1 MDTPAELAF
10 SQLLLVGIGF
20 MLLAAGAL
28 VVFLVTYQKRLL
40 QQQLR
45 LHRAEAE
52 HQQQRLVAVIEAQ
65 EAERE
70 RIGRD
75 LHDDIGSSIAMAR
88 LLVERLGD
96 EPPAADAA
104 ALLGLAKEVL
114 GAVTEEVRSVSHN
127 LYPAVLARVGLARA
141 LESLVEM
148 CRRSSDLA
156 VTLDL
161 DYPRPLAPAQE
172 LALYRIC
179 QELVHNAVKH
189 AQGATQLAIRLHQHG
204 PRLTLVVEDDGCG
217 IGSLPAGPD
226 PPVSA
231 GVGLRSIGVR
241 VQMLQGRLHQ
251 ESVPGQGTRFRIEM
265 DGSAG
270 GEGARKAKNPVRPT
284 ALHHPLSIVPQE
296 PARTGT

>member
-10 SQLLLVGIGF
+10 SQLLLAGIGF

-65 EAERE
+65 ETERE

-96 EPPAADAA
+96 DPPAADAA
-104 ALLGLAKEVL
+104 ALLALAKEVL

-141 LESLVEM
+141 LESLVEV
-148 CRRSSDLA
+148 CRRSSELA
-156 VTLDL
+156 VTLDIN
-161 DYPRPLAPAQE
+161 YSRPLPAAQE

-189 AQGATQLAIRLHQHG
+189 AQGATRLAVQLRQHG
-204 PRLTLVVEDDGCG
+204 SQLTLAVEDDGCG
-217 IGSLPAGPD
+217 FGAPAAAAAAPAAG
-226 PPVSA
+226 A

-241 VQMLQGRLHQ
+241 VQMLQARLHQ
-251 ESVPGQGTRFRIEM
+251 DSARGQGTSFRIEM
-265 DGSAG
+265 GAG
-270 GEGARKAKNPVRPT
+270 Q
-284 ALHHPLSIVPQE
+284 H
-296 PARTGT
+296 

>member
-1 MDTPAELAF
+1 MDTPTEVTF
-10 SQLLLVGIGF
+10 SQLLLAGIGF

-40 QQQLR
+40 QQQVR

-52 HQQQRLVAVIEAQ
+52 HQQQQLVAVIEAQ

-96 EPPAADAA
+96 DPPAADAA

-148 CRRSSDLA
+148 CRRSSDLD
-156 VTLDL
+156 VTLDV
-161 DYPRPLAPAQE
+161 DYPRPLPPAQE

-179 QELVHNAVKH
+179 QELVHNALKH
-189 AQGATQLAIRLHQHG
+189 AQGATRLAVQLRQMG
-204 PRLTLVVEDDGCG
+204 PRLTLAVEDDGCG
-217 IGSLPAGPD
+217 FDAAP
-226 PPVSA
+226 A

-241 VQMLQGRLHQ
+241 VQMLQARLHQ
-251 ESVPGQGTRFRIEM
+251 ESVRGRGTCFRIEM
-265 DGSAG
+265 DSAAG
-270 GEGARKAKNPVRPT
+270 VEGMRKAKNLVRPT
-284 ALHHPLSIVPQE
+284 VLHHPLSIVPQE
-296 PARTGT
+296 PAGPSI